1 MAVIINELEVV
12 VEEPVPPPAVTAP
25 AAAPQAAQSP
35 VRPLDYMDLLE
46 WRDRSEWRLL
56 AH

>member
-12 VEEPVPPPAVTAP
+12 LEAPSASAPAAAA
-25 AAAPQAAQSP
+25 AAAPQAAQQIQ
-35 VRPLDYMDLLE
+35 PLDIADIIERETRAEY
-46 WRDRSEWRLL
+46 RLL